1 MINNMNV
8 FEYVLNIFMGV
19 LLIGMLVYG
28 IYGYFKLISRVG
40 DKLFDEEDD

>member
-1 MINNMNV
+1 MNV

>member
-1 MINNMNV
+1 MNNMNI
-8 FEYVLNIFMGV
+8 FEYILNVFMGT

-28 IYGYFKLISRVG
+28 IYRYLKLISRVG